1 MQYSQTSS
9 SDTLIFNIFIN
20 GSDGILI
27 LKMVILFFLCNIELL
42 VVNRNNLLKELLR
55 YPDTLDILAKKD
67 IDLLGLIS
75 KNSVLVK
82 KTI

>member
-42 VVNRNNLLKELLR
+42 VVNRNNFLKELLR

-67 IDLLGLIS
+67 LDLLGLIS